1 MPPTSTPRPAA
12 TISHA
17 GFAFV
22 DATQMRSMLAD
33 SGSLGDWVDFA
44 SSWERLLTDA
54 YMADGGRYR
63 RRRHGVYR
71 VEKGGLIEREP
82 HQAHW
87 QGLDFNPLN
96 GGIER
101 WFAPLED
108 SIGRSASLSTII
120 AWCEGCFGAC
130 APLTL
135 SWHVEVHQFRIEARI
150 DVPGLPTPEGM
161 HRDGVDYVL
170 VLLIG
175 RSNIASG
182 TTTVADLNCKP
193 LGSFMLS
200 APFDAALVEDARVQ
214 HGVTP
219 VEAVDPLSPS
229 YRDVLVVTFRKS
241 QR

>member
-1 MPPTSTPRPAA
+1 MP
-12 TISHA
+12 TITAPSPEAMISRA
-17 GFAFV
+17 GFVFV

-33 SGSLGDWVDFA
+33 TGSLDDWVYFA
-44 SSWERLLTDA
+44 SSWAGLLTDI

-63 RRRHGVYR
+63 RRRHGVFR
-71 VEKGGLIEREP
+71 VQKGGLIEREP

-101 WFAPLED
+101 WFAPLEE
-108 SIGRSASLSTII
+108 SIGRSSSLSTII
-120 AWCEGCFGAC
+120 AWCERCFGAC
-130 APLTL
+130 APLAQT
-135 SWHVEVHQFRIEARI
+135 WRVEVHQFRIEARI

-161 HRDGVDYVL
+161 HRDGVDYVM

-182 TTTVADLNCKP
+182 TTTVADLNGTP
-193 LGSFMLS
+193 LGSFTLN

-214 HGVTP
+214 HGVTA
-219 VEAVDPLSPS
+219 VEAVDPLFPA

>member
-1 MPPTSTPRPAA
+1 MRTTKTPSPAA
-12 TISHA
+12 TISSE
-17 GFAFV
+17 GFVFV

-33 SGSLGDWVDFA
+33 TGSLGDWADFA
-44 SSWERLLTDA
+44 SSWEHLLIDT
-54 YMADGGRYR
+54 YMADGGSYR

-101 WFAPLED
+101 WFAPLEEP
-108 SIGRSASLSTII
+108 IGRSASLSTII
-120 AWCEGCFGAC
+120 AWCERCFGAC
-130 APLTL
+130 APLTP

-182 TTTVADLNCKP
+182 TTTVADLNGTP
-193 LGSFMLS
+193 LGSFTLS

-214 HGVTP
+214 HGVTA
-219 VEAVDPLSPS
+219 VEAVDPLLPS
-229 YRDVLVVTFRKS
+229 YRDVLVVTFRKF